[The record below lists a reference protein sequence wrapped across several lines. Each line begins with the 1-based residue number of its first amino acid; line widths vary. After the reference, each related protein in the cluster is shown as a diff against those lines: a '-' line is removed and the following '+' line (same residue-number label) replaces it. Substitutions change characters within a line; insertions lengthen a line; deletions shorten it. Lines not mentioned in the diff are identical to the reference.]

1 MTTLSSLAE
10 ASGVPLAQGVYSP
23 SVSLFRWSF
32 IVWYLYFIINAEF
45 PHIQLGCPTEE
56 TFPYLKVCMANQ
68 TLMSSNKNPHKNIKR
83 KP

>member
-10 ASGVPLAQGVYSP
+10 VSGVALAQGIYSP

-45 PHIQLGCPTEE
+45 PHIWLGN
-56 TFPYLKVCMANQ
+56 FPLPKSLYSKP
-68 TLMSSNKNPHKNIKR
+68 NPVAQQ
-83 KP
+83 

>member
-10 ASGVPLAQGVYSP
+10 ASSVPLAQGIYSS

-32 IVWYLYFIINAEF
+32 IVWYLSFIINAEF
-45 PHIQLGCPTEE
+45 PHVRLGCPAEE

>member
-10 ASGVPLAQGVYSP
+10 VSGVALAQGIYSP

-45 PHIQLGCPTEE
+45 PHIWLGCPTEE
-56 TFPYLKVCMANQ
+56 TFPYLKVCIANQ
-68 TLMSSNKNPHKNIKR
+68 TLLPGNKNPHESIKR